1 MSITFVDVLMISDE
15 FSVLEGFFEFL
26 VKDEVDDNDGDEAD
40 DGESDHFGAHHLSES
55 LSGGP

>member
-1 MSITFVDVLMISDE
+1 MVLMMSDE

-26 VKDEVDDNDGDEAD
+26 VKDEVDDDDGNEAD
-40 DGESDHFGAHHLSES
+40 DSKSDHFGAHHLSES